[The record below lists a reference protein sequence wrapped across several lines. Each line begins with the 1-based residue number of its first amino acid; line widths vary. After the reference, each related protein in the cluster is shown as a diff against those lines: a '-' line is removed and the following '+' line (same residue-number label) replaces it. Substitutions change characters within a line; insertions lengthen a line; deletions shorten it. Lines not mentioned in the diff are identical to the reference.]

1 MPFWKIQFAPSHST
15 QNRFLE
21 KEEKLVSLV
30 FVWLLKKVKKMLVYS
45 HLSGLLSI
53 RKKGTYFS
61 TFFEIWFAPNFAVSI
76 LEKRG
81 KFNAPKVRL
90 SPSPV
95 SIIQQGRNW
104 GEPGTTTVSYLICS
118 DSMHPAAAL
127 VEPAL
132 QPALQGWAAIC
143 KGGRKDRQPVLEA
156 RETDQ
161 AKGRNGERPGG
172 AGYSAVWFALC
183 CTVGRRKHR

>member
-1 MPFWKIQFAPSHST
+1 M
-15 QNRFLE
+15 E

-45 HLSGLLSI
+45 HLSGLLST

-118 DSMHPAAAL
+118 DPMHPAAAL

-132 QPALQGWAAIC
+132 QPALRARAAIC
-143 KGGRKDRQPVLEA
+143 REGREKT
-156 RETDQ
+156 REDP
-161 AKGRNGERPGG
+161 AACFRGSGNRPGKG
-172 AGYSAVWFALC
+172 AEWGTPRRRGMQRSGVCAVSAP
-183 CTVGRRKHR
+183 